1 MSINPGMNSSAIYVL
16 PGMTVKIKA
25 LKHFC
30 RHDDVTHEY
39 LNGESKPNVQLRRG
53 FVVDNPDIGDIEDSK
68 EEEASILYK
77 HKKFAE
83 NVITFYADTGEMG
96 KVFVIS
102 VPIHD
107 HSSIITGGP
116 AYGTYF
122 TDDELHEKKPEG
134 STQ

>member
-1 MSINPGMNSSAIYVL
+1 MSINPGMNSSANYVL

-53 FVVDNPDIGDIEDSK
+53 FVVDNTDIGDIEDSK

-122 TDDELHEKKPEG
+122 DDDVER
-134 STQ
+134 